1 MSLVSKLALRYQR
14 KRRGFVS
21 VVSLFSVIGI
31 TLGVAALIIVMSVMS
46 GFRQQLLDTV
56 LGTTGHA
63 IVQQYGYTSEKATK
77 AVAEFL
83 TMPEVVKANTFVQG
97 QAMLTY
103 RGNANGVMVT
113 GADLGKQKEIIS
125 QLEEGEAKLL
135 EDNHVYIGSE
145 LAKKLRLKV
154 GDAVNLISPD
164 GTQTI
169 AGFIPRIKKLRI
181 AGIFNFGM
189 YQYDSSFV
197 YTNIKTAQSF
207 FKMGASITG
216 IELKVKDP
224 MQIEKVKQ
232 NVIVKME
239 DLDPKLPDARVSTWK
254 QSNVEFFKALEIEK
268 RTMFIILM
276 LIIIVATFNIITGQM
291 MLVNDKTKDI
301 AILRSMGAS
310 SKQIQKVFF
319 YSGLLLGFIGTFVGA
334 LLGCLVTLNLTEIV
348 HFIENLFG
356 TVLFSGQVYFLDEL
370 PANLQLNDL
379 MAVIFTSM
387 ALTVISSW
395 FPSRKASKLD
405 PVEVLR
411 ND

>member
-63 IVQQYGYTSEKATK
+63 VIQQYGYTDTKATQ
-77 AVAEFL
+77 AAAEL
-83 TMPEVVKANTFVQG
+83 LKLESVEKANTFISG
-97 QAMLTY
+97 QAMITV
-103 RGNANGVMVT
+103 RKEASGVMVH
-113 GADLGKQKEIIS
+113 GADLGKQKEIIA
-125 QLEEGEAKLL
+125 QLKSGEQKMLGK
-135 EDNHVYIGSE
+135 NQIFIGNE
-145 LAKKLRLKV
+145 LADKLRLKV
-154 GDAVNLISPD
+154 GDTVNLISPD

-169 AGFIPRIKKLRI
+169 AGFIPRIKKLQV

-197 YTNIKTAQSF
+197 YTSIKTAQSF
-207 FKMGASITG
+207 FKLRDAVTG

-224 MQIEKVKQ
+224 MQIDQIKED
-232 NVIVKME
+232 VIIRLQ
-239 DLDPKLPDARVSTWK
+239 DLDPHLPNARVNTWK

-310 SKQIQKVFF
+310 SAQIQKVFF

-334 LLGCLVTLNLTEIV
+334 VLGCLVVLNLTEIV
-348 HFIENLFG
+348 AFVENLFD
-356 TVLFSGQVYFLDEL
+356 TVLFSGQVYFLDKL
-370 PANLQLNDL
+370 PADLQTGDL
-379 MAVIFTSM
+379 LAVVCTSM
-387 ALTVISSW
+387 ILTVISSW

-411 ND
+411 NE

>member
-21 VVSLFSVIGI
+21 VVSMFSVIGI

-63 IVQQYGYTSEKATK
+63 IIQQYGYTDSNAPAKIAKILEIQEVTK
-77 AVAEFL
+77 ANA
-83 TMPEVVKANTFVQG
+83 FVQG

-103 RGNANGVMVT
+103 RGKASGVMVT
-113 GADLGKQKEIIS
+113 GADLGKQKEIIE
-125 QLEEGEAKLL
+125 QLKSGEEKMLA
-135 EDNHVYIGSE
+135 NNSIWIGSD
-145 LAKKLRLKV
+145 LANKFNLKV

-164 GTQTI
+164 GTHTI
-169 AGFIPRIKKLRI
+169 AGFIPRIKKLKVV
-181 AGIFNFGM
+181 GVFHFGM
-189 YQYDSSFV
+189 YQYDANFV
-197 YTNIKTAQSF
+197 YTNIDTAQSF
-207 FKMGASITG
+207 FKTGENITG
-216 IELKVKDP
+216 IELKTSDP
-224 MQIEKVKQ
+224 MLIEHISAMVSSKLIQ
-232 NVIVKME
+232 
-239 DLDPKLPDARVSTWK
+239 LDPQLPNPRIRTWK
-254 QSNVEFFKALEIEK
+254 ESNVEFFKALEIEK

-319 YSGLLLGFIGTFVGA
+319 YSGMLLGGIGTFAGA
-334 LLGCLVTLNLTEIV
+334 ILGCLITLNLTEIV
-348 HFIENLFG
+348 TFIEKLFD
-356 TVLFSGQVYFLDEL
+356 TVLFSGQVYFLDKL
-370 PANLQLNDL
+370 PAELKYEDL
-379 MAVIFTSM
+379 TAVILV
-387 ALTVISSW
+387 ALVLTVLSSW

>member
-1 MSLVSKLALRYQR
+1 MSFVSKLALRYQK

-63 IVQQYGYTSEKATK
+63 VIQQYGYTDTKATK
-77 AVAEFL
+77 AAAEL
-83 TMPEVVKANTFVQG
+83 LKLESVEKANTFVSG
-97 QAMLTY
+97 QAMITA
-103 RGNANGVMVT
+103 RKQASGVMVN
-113 GADLGKQKEIIS
+113 GADLGKQKEIIA
-125 QLEEGEAKLL
+125 QLKSGEKKMLGQ
-135 EDNHVYIGSE
+135 NQIFIGNE
-145 LAKKLRLKV
+145 LADKLRLRV
-154 GDAVNLISPD
+154 GDTVNLISPD

-169 AGFIPRIKKLRI
+169 AGFIPRIKKLQV

-207 FKMGASITG
+207 FKLRDAVTG

-224 MQIEKVKQ
+224 MQIDQIKRDV
-232 NVIVKME
+232 VIKLQ
-239 DLDPKLPDARVSTWK
+239 DLDPQLPDARVNTWK

-310 SKQIQKVFF
+310 SSQIQKVFF

-334 LLGCLVTLNLTEIV
+334 VIGCLVVLNLTEIV
-348 HFIENLFG
+348 AFVENLFD
-356 TVLFSGQVYFLDEL
+356 TVLFSGQVYFLDKL
-370 PANLQLNDL
+370 PADLQMNDL
-379 MAVIFTSM
+379 LAVIFTSM
-387 ALTVISSW
+387 VLTVISSW

>member
-46 GFRQQLLDTV
+46 GFRQELLNTV

-63 IVQQYGYTSEKATK
+63 TIQQYGYTAEKAETVKDELLKIDGVTK
-77 AVAEFL
+77 ANA
-83 TMPEVVKANTFVQG
+83 FVQG
-97 QAMLTY
+97 QAMLTS
-103 RGNANGVMVT
+103 RRNASGVMVT
-113 GADLGKQKEIIS
+113 GADLEKQNEIIS
-125 QLEEGEAKLL
+125 QLQDGVKQQLANNE
-135 EDNHVYIGSE
+135 VFIGNE
-145 LAKKLRLKV
+145 LATKLRLNV
-154 GDAVNLISPD
+154 GDAVSLISPE

-169 AGFIPRIKKLRI
+169 AGFIPRIKKLKV

-197 YTNIKTAQSF
+197 YTNIPTAQQF
-207 FKMGASITG
+207 FKLGDAITA
-216 IELKVKDP
+216 IEIKVKDP
-224 MQIEKVKQ
+224 MKIEETKI
-232 NVIVKME
+232 NATLRLSA
-239 DLDPKLPDARVSTWK
+239 LDPQLPVARISTWK

-301 AILRSMGAS
+301 AILRSMGANS
-310 SKQIQKVFF
+310 GQIQKVFF
-319 YSGLLLGFIGTFVGA
+319 YSGLLLGFIGTFMGA
-334 LLGCLVTLNLTEIV
+334 VLGCLIVLNLTEIV
-348 HFIENLFG
+348 QFIEQLFD
-356 TVLFSGQVYFLDEL
+356 TVLFSGQVYFLDKL
-370 PANLQLNDL
+370 PADLKMNDL
-379 MAVIFTSM
+379 LAVVGTSM
-387 ALTVISSW
+387 ILTVISSW